1 MGRKE
6 KLQKELDFMLEKLR
20 FWRYVILGIVSGA
33 LGILISLSQGKMH
46 LNLAII
52 LILVIGLI
60 GILIS
65 VKRIDSITKEYR
77 ETLELLE
84 KEK

>member
-20 FWRYVILGIVSGA
+20 FWRYVILGIVSGT

-46 LNLAII
+46 LNFAII

-60 GILIS
+60 GILVS

-77 ETLELLE
+77 EMLELLE
-84 KEK
+84 KEE